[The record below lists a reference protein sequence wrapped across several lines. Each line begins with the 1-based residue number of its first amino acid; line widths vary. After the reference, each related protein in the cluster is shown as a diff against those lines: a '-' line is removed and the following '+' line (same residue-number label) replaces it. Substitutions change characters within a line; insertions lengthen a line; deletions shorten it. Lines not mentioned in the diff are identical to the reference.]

1 MTLLNA
7 MNISSSGMTTHAQRA
22 QVHAT
27 NMANLGTPGYKRQI
41 PILSQQVQVPFADV
55 MGQVNAG
62 ASGLSSSSLNTMA
75 EAGVTMSG
83 TVSDPSKG
91 TQLYMPYHPAAD
103 ANGYVEAS
111 TANPLVDMADALMAN
126 RMFEANLSV
135 YGILKSMASRSVELG
150 SGR

>member
-7 MNISSSGMTTHAQRA
+7 MNISSSGMTAHSQRA

-27 NMANLGTPGYKRQI
+27 NLANLGTIGYKRQI
-41 PILSQQVQVPFADV
+41 PILNQQANAPFADLLGNLHATASGV
-55 MGQVNAG
+55 HPAQVNG
-62 ASGLSSSSLNTMA
+62 MG
-75 EAGVTMSG
+75 EAGVAMAG
-83 TVSDPSKG
+83 TISDPTKG
-91 TQLYMPYHPAAD
+91 TQLYMPYHPQAD
-103 ANGYVEAS
+103 ENGYVEAS

-135 YGILKSMASRSVELG
+135 YGILKTMASRSIELG